1 MTIGYRIDDQTTF
14 RKPSQYIMT
23 QRAGLPHTD
32 VRKGLVITTIGGLLF
47 TLDLPL
53 LRLALADQWTLVF
66 ARGVCLFV
74 AISVVW
80 YLVCHF
86 SRERIAY
93 FAGGAGIAVA
103 ATNTIAPITYI
114 GAIVNT
120 SAANV
125 VFITALIPVMTVV
138 MSYLFLKEKV
148 HRYTWVATALSFL
161 GVTIIV
167 FDGIR
172 GGTFLGDGL
181 ALISAIST
189 SAAFT
194 IIRYSGKNV
203 ATSLAVGSLA
213 SAVIALVFF
222 GIDGFALVRTA
233 DFGVPAWV
241 WIALNGLIAIPVA
254 STLIANGP
262 RFLPS
267 TDVSMFFLLETVLTP
282 VWIWML
288 FTELPSKSVFA
299 GGLIVVATL
308 IAHSA
313 WRLYS
318 TLNQQNKKGVSYYY

>member
-1 MTIGYRIDDQTTF
+1 
-14 RKPSQYIMT
+14 
-23 QRAGLPHTD
+23 
-32 VRKGLVITTIGGLLF
+32 
-47 TLDLPL
+47 
-53 LRLALADQWTLVF
+53 
-66 ARGVCLFV
+66 
-74 AISVVW
+74 
-80 YLVCHF
+80 
-86 SRERIAY
+86 
-93 FAGGAGIAVA
+93 
-103 ATNTIAPITYI
+103 
-114 GAIVNT
+114 
-120 SAANV
+120 
-125 VFITALIPVMTVV
+125 
-138 MSYLFLKEKV
+138 MSHLFLREEV
-148 HRYTWVATALSFL
+148 HPYTWIATALSFL
-161 GVTIIV
+161 GVSIIV

-172 GGTFLGDGL
+172 GGTFFGDAL

-213 SAVIALVFF
+213 SALIALVVF
-222 GIDGFALVRTA
+222 GIDGFSLIHTA

-282 VWIWML
+282 IWIWML
-288 FTELPSKSVFA
+288 FAELPSKSVFT

-318 TLNQQNKKGVSYYY
+318 TLERREPEGRVVTIEWLGNFALVCGLEDVSG